1 VRGPL
6 LILAALN
13 QTNAGS
19 YAENE
24 LLAMTSWSREILT
37 PDIPLQLQKPLL
49 TNCEDIKPHHIV
61 IRRGRF
67 DAQVPRIIEDFEAFL
82 DSAQSGSIN
91 RNFGRFATIKTTR
104 EPKHTLQ

>member
-1 VRGPL
+1 
-6 LILAALN
+6 LAALN

-37 PDIPLQLQKPLL
+37 PDISLQLQKTAPDQLQGH
-49 TNCEDIKPHHIV
+49 KAASYHI
-61 IRRGRF
+61 IIQRGRF
-67 DAQVPRIIEDFEAFL
+67 HAQVPRIIEDFEAFL
-82 DSAQSGSIN
+82 DFARSGSIN